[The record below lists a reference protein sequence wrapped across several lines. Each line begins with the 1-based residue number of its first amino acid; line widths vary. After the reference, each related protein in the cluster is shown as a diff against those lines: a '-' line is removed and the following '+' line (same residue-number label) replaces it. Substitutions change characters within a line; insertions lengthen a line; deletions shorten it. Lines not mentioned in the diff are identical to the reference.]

1 MSKSGKKSSSGEK
14 GKKTGSSQRSRKSK
28 STQKTPRELAE
39 KTIEILPVIEYAIYE
54 IDQIFKN
61 QGDTLTDDYL
71 VESLE
76 ELAHTIKAKSFET
89 LLQEVR
95 DELIEDPD
103 IIHWNIV
110 SRIGDHI
117 EENELNYSS
126 KDILN
131 AIEDLIDTIKLQ
143 MSDDNPRAYLSF
155 LSEIMRG
162 AKFDKFKRP
171 GEETDFGISPDTDD
185 YFDDEENY

>member
-1 MSKSGKKSSSGEK
+1 MSRASKKSSSSKGK
-14 GKKTGSSQRSRKSK
+14 GKKKGSAQKSHKSK
-28 STQKTPRELAE
+28 STQSKVPRELNE
-39 KTIEILPVIEYAIYE
+39 KTIEILPAIEYAIYE
-54 IDQIFKN
+54 VDQIFKN

-76 ELAHTIKAKSFET
+76 ELVHMLKTKPFET

-95 DELIEDPD
+95 DELSEDPD

-126 KDILN
+126 KDIFN

-143 MSDDNPRAYLSF
+143 MSDDDPRAYLSF
-155 LSEIMRG
+155 LSQIMHG
-162 AKFDKFKRP
+162 AKLDKFKRSS
-171 GEETDFGISPDTDD
+171 DDTDVD
-185 YFDDEENY
+185 DDFDDENYWKIF